1 MATILVLA
9 VVVLLVVFV
18 AIHMV
23 RNKKKG
29 KTSCGYN
36 CQGCAMRGECHK
48 KH

>member
-9 VVVLLVVFV
+9 VVVLLVVLV

-29 KTSCGYN
+29 KTSCG
-36 CQGCAMRGECHK
+36 CSGCTMRGACHK